1 MGEAREAGVVGFLI
15 VLAGVLAVALPVALL
30 LHPEDG
36 VTVPPPSTALRAELG
51 AVLLRNEPPPRGDGQ
66 RAVLAEAADT
76 LRWHQSV
83 VLTVAHGL
91 LGLEWSVVLVACLV
105 DLARRAA
112 PPRSVEYAPSEALAM
127 QQASA
132 PARKAKWKKALTG
145 FLSCVAP
152 SLPQN
157 TYPSKCYQIY
167 LEQAEGGKRKEKTD
181 ERNLW
186 PHRISGF
193 THSLSGLSAREK
205 CGVAGCSVAS

>member
-1 MGEAREAGVVGFLI
+1 MGFLI

-76 LRWHQSV
+76 LP
-83 VLTVAHGL
+83 VAPVGGANGGTWPFGPGVERGVGGL
-91 LGLEWSVVLVACLV
+91 PCGLG
-105 DLARRAA
+105 A
-112 PPRSVEYAPSEALAM
+112 PRC
-127 QQASA
+127 SA
-132 PARKAKWKKALTG
+132 PVSGVRAERGVGDAAGIRASQEGKMEKKHSPA
-145 FLSCVAP
+145 FCRASPHLSPKIHTRP
-152 SLPQN
+152 SATRSTWNRL
-157 TYPSKCYQIY
+157 K
-167 LEQAEGGKRKEKTD
+167 EGKRKEKTD